1 MKINS
6 IGNKLGLA
14 GLAGILLS
22 IGMVMNQAAT
32 ESSVFEANQRA
43 EIQQQISDNALKAE
57 SEMRN
62 MQLAVRGIRLARTP
76 EEVAK
81 GRSQFETARLAQT
94 KLFDAVLALAVLPE
108 SKELFSKI
116 KSKTEAYVAGADE
129 QAELMLRV
137 LELNHK
143 QITISGQW
151 DVALDQLAATLAT
164 VGLPQRNDI
173 RPLAG
178 CRRRVERGPRCGLA
192 LLC

>member
-81 GRSQFETARLAQT
+81 GRSQFATARPAH
-94 KLFDAVLALAVLPE
+94 
-108 SKELFSKI
+108 
-116 KSKTEAYVAGADE
+116 TER
-129 QAELMLRV
+129 L
-137 LELNHK
+137 
-143 QITISGQW
+143 
-151 DVALDQLAATLAT
+151 
-164 VGLPQRNDI
+164 
-173 RPLAG
+173 
-178 CRRRVERGPRCGLA
+178 ERGPG
-192 LLC
+192 